1 MVEPRGSGA
10 IPHVVK
16 VNTGLIALVQ
26 AASGAGLQLIPTLGA
41 LMIVRLLGSATWLG
55 AAGSVLGL
63 SRMVIAYPVGAFSDR
78 RGRKAG
84 LYLGLAF
91 SIVGSVLAGASLP
104 LMSFPLFIAG
114 IFVFGLGVG
123 AVQQLRVA
131 AADMYPPD
139 RRGEG
144 LGYLLTGSLVG
155 AIGSTALVSLAKASA
170 DAFGWDP
177 LMLSWLLVPALLLP
191 CLFLVTRVRPDPLEI
206 ARSLGAY
213 YPGIT
218 PAAPRAGAAPDAG
231 FTAFLRQFP
240 MVVAFASTFAA
251 QGNMVMMMAITAL
264 ILDHHGHGLPTI
276 SLAVSVHVVGMFGPS
291 LPLGRLADRRGR
303 KPVLAAGALLSA
315 AGSLLV
321 VLTGEYAVITSGGL
335 LVGVGWACA
344 NVAATA
350 LLSDTT
356 TAGER
361 GRAIGAN
368 DAIGGVANILLPLA
382 AGPIA
387 ESLGIPAVGLVG
399 AGLMMVPLAMT
410 FWLREPAPGVYG
422 VVAAPPAATRAGA
435 ARQG

>member
-1 MVEPRGSGA
+1 
-10 IPHVVK
+10 
-16 VNTGLIALVQ
+16 
-26 AASGAGLQLIPTLGA
+26 
-41 LMIVRLLGSATWLG
+41 MIVRLLGSATWLG

-84 LYLGLAF
+84 LYLGLVF

-104 LMSFPLFIAG
+104 LLSFPLFILG

-155 AIGSTALVSLAKASA
+155 AVGSTALVSLAKACA
-170 DAFGWDP
+170 DAFGWDA
-177 LMLSWLLVPALLLP
+177 LTLSWLLVPALLFP
-191 CLFLVTRVRPDPLEI
+191 CLYLVTRVRPDPLEI
-206 ARSLGAY
+206 ARNLGEY
-213 YPGIT
+213 YPET
-218 PAAPRAGAAPDAG
+218 APAAPRVGAAPDVEL
-231 FTAFLRQFP
+231 TAFLRQFP
-240 MVVAFASTFAA
+240 MLVAFASTFAA
-251 QGNMVMMMAITAL
+251 QGNMVMIMAITAL

-276 SLAVSVHVVGMFGPS
+276 SLAVSIHVVGMFGPS
-291 LPLGRLADRRGR
+291 LPLGWLADRRGR
-303 KPVLAAGALLSA
+303 RPVLAAGALLSA

-321 VLTGEYAVITSGGL
+321 VLTGHYAVISAGGV

-382 AGPIA
+382 AGPVA
-387 ESLGIPAVGLVG
+387 EALGLPAVGLVG
-399 AGLMMVPLAMT
+399 AGLMMIPLAMT
-410 FWLREPAPGVYG
+410 FWLRESSPGVYG
-422 VVAAPPAATRAGA
+422 VVAPPVSTAAGA
-435 ARQG
+435 AAGLNGSRRT